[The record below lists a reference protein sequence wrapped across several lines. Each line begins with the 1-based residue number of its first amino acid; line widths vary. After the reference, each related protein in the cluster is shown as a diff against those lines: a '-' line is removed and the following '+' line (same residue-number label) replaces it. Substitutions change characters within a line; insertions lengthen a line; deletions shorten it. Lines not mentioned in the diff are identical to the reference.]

1 MDRSEE
7 KKAKDRKQ
15 TVRLLAMISQFGIN
29 MLVPI
34 AMCFFTGMYLD
45 KRLGTSYITIILFF
59 VGALAGFRNIYM
71 FAKRYAKNDP
81 ERMTG
86 ITQSDEEKEDDQP

>member
-15 TVRLLAMISQFGIN
+15 TIQLLTMISQFGIH

-34 AMCFFTGMYLD
+34 ILCFYVGYRLD
-45 KRLGTSYITIILFF
+45 RHFGTSYLTVILFF
-59 VGALAGFRNIYM
+59 VGALAGFRNVYLM
-71 FAKRYAKNDP
+71 AKRYAKNDP
-81 ERMTG
+81 ERMHTYAENAD
-86 ITQSDEEKEDDQP
+86 DEDEDRL

>member
-15 TVRLLAMISQFGIN
+15 TLQLLTMISQFGIH

-34 AMCFFTGMYLD
+34 AMCFFVGMLLD
-45 KRLGTSYITIILFF
+45 RKFGTSYLTILLFF
-59 VGALAGFRNIYM
+59 AGALAGFRNVYVT
-71 FAKRYAKNDP
+71 AKRYAKNDP
-81 ERMTG
+81 DRMTV
-86 ITQSDEEKEDDQP
+86 IPQNDEDEDEDRL